1 MGKRGTKQTIRWRD
15 VGLAFVALLSLL
27 STPLCSPA
35 CANAWCGAGRP
46 NTSQGD
52 ACHAAKSENAVQIVT
67 MTAACCAQL
76 PALTALAAVDST
88 PKLAPSK
95 SSPSRASVNSA
106 EQLHDPTESPR
117 VRLCPQNVASPSL
130 ALAAASI
137 LRI

>member
-1 MGKRGTKQTIRWRD
+1 MGKRGMKQTIRRRD
-15 VGLAFVALLSLL
+15 AGLAFVALLSLL

-35 CANAWCGAGRP
+35 CANARCGAGRP

-52 ACHAAKSENAVQIVT
+52 ACHAARSETAVQIVT
-67 MTAACCAQL
+67 MTVPCCAHL

-95 SSPSRASVNSA
+95 SFPSRASVNSA